1 MNINKIILDSKLK
14 FVTYNVKKS
23 DVENILMEMNQNS
36 NEIVCA
42 FASAQYLSDK
52 NVEIELIFD
61 AVSEGK
67 INDRDLSFCHFI
79 LDDVPLLETLVAI
92 EHEPNVPDKWYL
104 GQNYPNPFNFS
115 CIFEYHVPKKSH
127 VTVEIFNLLG
137 QKVRTLIRNKPCS
150 GLVRLR
156 WDGVDDRGGDLPSG
170 IYFCRVKTERKEVI
184 RKMLYVR

>member
-1 MNINKIILDSKLK
+1 
-14 FVTYNVKKS
+14 
-23 DVENILMEMNQNS
+23 MEMNQNS

-127 VTVEIFNLLG
+127 VTVEIFNLMG
-137 QKVRTLIRNKPCS
+137 QKIKTIVDGEVTAGVHKVLWHGLDES
-150 GLVRLR
+150 GRKV
-156 WDGVDDRGGDLPSG
+156 GSG
-170 IYFCRVKTERKEVI
+170 IYIYKMKSKEFSELK
-184 RKMLYVR
+184 KMLLVQ